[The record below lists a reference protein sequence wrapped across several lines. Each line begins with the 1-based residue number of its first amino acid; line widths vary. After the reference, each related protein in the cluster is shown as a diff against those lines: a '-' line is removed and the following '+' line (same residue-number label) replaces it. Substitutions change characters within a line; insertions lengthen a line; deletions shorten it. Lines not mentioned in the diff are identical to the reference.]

1 MTPVEKAISSAT
13 RDSRLDSVI
22 ASVLAKRGFARH
34 AVIASM
40 LSTEAEVPAAFVLGV
55 NLGSFP
61 MGVIFVS
68 PCLFNSLT
76 EDELEFALAHE
87 VGHIELNHV
96 VASAVVTLGKSIL
109 TSMVADVLE
118 CTKEKA
124 EIVLGLLQA
133 AWVVANKRVTV
144 DAQLLAQR
152 EMTADAYAVGL
163 QASKEPAVSCLRKLA
178 ALGSTS
184 VSHVVETGAFK
195 LPALTIE
202 QRVDA
207 VVRLWAWR
215 QLWAVTGSFA
225 DARGDSLRAGIS
237 PASKNIPDCRFQIL
251 D

>member
-1 MTPVEKAISSAT
+1 MTPVEKAIFSAT

-34 AVIASM
+34 AVIGSM
-40 LSTEAEVPAAFVLGV
+40 LSTEVEAPAAFVLGV

-68 PCLFNSLT
+68 PCFYNNLT

-96 VASAVVTLGKSIL
+96 VASAVVALGKGVL
-109 TSMVADVLE
+109 ANMVADVLE

-133 AWVVANKRVTV
+133 AWVVANRRVTV

-152 EMTADAYAVGL
+152 EMAADAYAVGL
-163 QASKEPAVSCLRKLA
+163 QACKEPAVSCLRKLA
-178 ALGSTS
+178 ALGGTN
-184 VSHVVETGAFK
+184 VSHVVETGTFK

-207 VVRLWAWR
+207 VERQWAWR
-215 QLWAVTGSFA
+215 QLWVMTDGSA
-225 DARGDSLRAGIS
+225 DASRDS
-237 PASKNIPDCRFQIL
+237 
-251 D
+251 